1 MIVIRKWVK
10 NSQITNNATEV
21 LDIWDSGTHRYE
33 RWPDGTEVY
42 WKVIAK
48 ALTETGFEEHL
59 EKMPHWET
67 PAKVVIQ
74 EKIPLV
80 KVSETQY
87 QFGQWSVTQDQ
98 AQAQKKAQAQQMA
111 QAQQKPRKGY
121 MRTSE
126 QGQMRH
132 DNRQQVNRRHE
143 YSQTKV
149 QQRIQPRPQAQQGQQ
164 ALLR

>member
-1 MIVIRKWVK
+1 MIVVRKWVK
-10 NSQITNNATEV
+10 NSQISNNATEV

-48 ALTETGFEEHL
+48 DLTETGFEEHL

-74 EKIPLV
+74 EKIPLL

-87 QFGQWSVTQDQ
+87 QFGQWSVTQDP
-98 AQAQKKAQAQQMA
+98 AQAQKKDQAPQMA
-111 QAQQKPRKGY
+111 QAQKKRQLEQKPQKDY
-121 MRTSE
+121 MRTS
-126 QGQMRH
+126 GQQVHMKH

-143 YSQTKV
+143 YRP
-149 QQRIQPRPQAQQGQQ
+149 QRIQEGQR
-164 ALLR
+164 AEPKA